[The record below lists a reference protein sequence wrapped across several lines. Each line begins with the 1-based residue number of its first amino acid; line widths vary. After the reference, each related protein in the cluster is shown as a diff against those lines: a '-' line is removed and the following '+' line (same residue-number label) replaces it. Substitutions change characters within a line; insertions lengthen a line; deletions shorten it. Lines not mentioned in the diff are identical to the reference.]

1 MFAKY
6 EAIKFINFR
15 STCKLNHIVHVAG
28 PEIGG
33 CVLYLVV
40 LMDVICISWELLL
53 TDVDSFLIS
62 VSVFLAIGS
71 IHTV

>member
-6 EAIKFINFR
+6 EAINFR
-15 STCKLNHIVHVAG
+15 STCKFNHIVHVVG

-40 LMDVICISWELLL
+40 LIDVVCISWELLL

-62 VSVFLAIGS
+62 VSVFLAIAS